1 MNSIEE
7 NKMDKYTSTLL
18 KAGITAGFLIT
29 IGHGNT
35 VVDENKMLTSGSYL
49 ESTVSQLAE
58 QSKTKYD
65 EVIHELDSYLE
76 LPDNWDGYNGTQPT
90 EEVVATVKKF
100 LNFLNDKQLHTPD
113 IMLSGTG
120 EVALFWK
127 NKDDYIEVS
136 FEDKDQLTYFFT
148 INDKFHGEDDV
159 YFTEKEPMALYSEI
173 KQLHEKLSSTSTTS
187 IIPQDDKFPTM
198 MMG

>member
-1 MNSIEE
+1 
-7 NKMDKYTSTLL
+7 MDKYTSTLL
-18 KAGITAGFLIT
+18 AVSFITLA
-29 IGHGNT
+29 HGNT
-35 VVDENKMLTSGSYL
+35 LEDKNKMLTSDSYL

-65 EVIHELDSYLE
+65 KVIHELDSYLE
-76 LPDNWDGYNGTQPT
+76 LPDNWDGYNGTHPT

-113 IMLSGTG
+113 IMLAGTG

-127 NKDDYIEVS
+127 HKDDYIEVS

-148 INDKFHGEDDV
+148 INDKFYGEDDV
-159 YFTEKEPMALYSEI
+159 CFTEKEPISLYSEI

-187 IIPQDDKFPTM
+187 IIPQDDKFATM

>member
-1 MNSIEE
+1 
-7 NKMDKYTSTLL
+7 MDKYTSTLL
-18 KAGITAGFLIT
+18 SAGAGFLIALGYGST
-29 IGHGNT
+29 Q
-35 VVDENKMLTSGSYL
+35 VDDNQMFTSGYNI
-49 ESTVSQLAE
+49 ESSVSQLAG

-65 EVIHELDSYLE
+65 KVIHELDTYLE

-90 EEVVATVKKF
+90 EEVVSTVKKF
-100 LNFLNDKQLHTPD
+100 LNILNDKQLHSPD
-113 IMLSGTG
+113 IMLAGTG

-127 NKDDYIEVS
+127 HKDDYIEVS

-159 YFTEKEPMALYSEI
+159 CFTEKEPIALYSEI
-173 KQLHEKLSSTSTTS
+173 KQLHEKLSSTSSTS
-187 IIPQDDKFPTM
+187 IIPQDDKFSTM

>member
-1 MNSIEE
+1 MN
-7 NKMDKYTSTLL
+7 KYTSTLL
-18 KAGITAGFLIT
+18 TAGFFIT
-29 IGHGNT
+29 LGHGNT

-49 ESTVSQLAE
+49 ESTVSQLAK

-76 LPDNWDGYNGTQPT
+76 LPDNWDGYNGTQPK
-90 EEVVATVKKF
+90 EEVVSTVKKF

-127 NKDDYIEVS
+127 HKDDYIEVS

-148 INDKFHGEDDV
+148 IKDKFYGEDDV
-159 YFTEKEPMALYSEI
+159 YFTEKEPIALYSEI
-173 KQLHEKLSSTSTTS
+173 KQLHEKFSSTSTTS
-187 IIPQDDKFPTM
+187 IIPKNEKFSNTLI
-198 MMG
+198 G